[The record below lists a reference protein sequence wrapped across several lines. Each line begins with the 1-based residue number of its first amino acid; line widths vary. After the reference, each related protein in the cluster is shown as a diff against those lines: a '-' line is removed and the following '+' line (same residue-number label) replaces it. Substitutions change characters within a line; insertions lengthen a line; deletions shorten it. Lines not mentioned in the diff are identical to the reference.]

1 MREQKTKTEVMR
13 MFLESVY
20 MQASIDLM
28 LYTFLI
34 FLIVKD
40 TKKLRKL
47 KLELQTV
54 QIRNEELTNQ
64 YDQIREVRHNF
75 GNFVQALS
83 GYVEVKNIKGI
94 EEMCSRVQRETC
106 AANEIRDVNIT
117 RICNPALEKLI
128 ENKLTLAKQ
137 KDINVKLE
145 SKTNLR
151 NLKIDTYDLC
161 KIIGILLDNAIEA
174 ADKSKD
180 KEINIKIFETKKVRK
195 KNIYI
200 ENSYE
205 GVVDLTKLYSK
216 GYTSKTYEEG
226 NHGLGLWS
234 VKKIVQANEE
244 IHMVTKVKDRF
255 CQQIDIN
262 F

>member
-1 MREQKTKTEVMR
+1 MRV
-13 MFLESVY
+13 FLKGVY
-20 MQASIDLM
+20 LQLCVDLM

-34 FLIVKD
+34 FMIVKD
-40 TKKLRKL
+40 TRKLRKL
-47 KLELQTV
+47 RVELQTV

-75 GNFVQALS
+75 GNFIQALC

-94 EEMCSRVQRETC
+94 EEMCSRVQKETC
-106 AANEIRDVNIT
+106 NTHEVRDSNIT

-128 ENKLTLAKQ
+128 ENKLSCAKQ
-137 KDINVKLE
+137 KNINIKME

-174 ADKSKD
+174 AEKSKE
-180 KEINIKIFETKKVRK
+180 KEIVIKIFENKKARR
-195 KNIYI
+195 KNIHI

-205 GVVDLTKLYSK
+205 GIVDIAKLYTK
-216 GYTSKTYEEG
+216 GYTSKAYENG
-226 NHGLGLWS
+226 SHGLGLWS
-234 VKKIVQANEE
+234 VKKFIQTNDE
-244 IHMVTKVKDRF
+244 IHMVTRVNDKF
-255 CQQIDIN
+255 CQQIEIN